1 MPIHPAIYAFIA
13 LKARSDV
20 NILRTKF
27 DGIKPNADPRKW
39 EMASKMLYTT
49 REPEMIRSL
58 VGEGI
63 TKDFVNFCKTK
74 IISLEDVIS
83 GNYRAADYSGN
94 IDQKYMTA
102 LALSEVDESNIE
114 AVREFVKKMGLEIL
128 NIFDEFWAKG
138 DENRMKKLDDLR
150 SVGLAWRKK

>member
-1 MPIHPAIYAFIA
+1 MP
-13 LKARSDV
+13 V
-20 NILRTKF
+20 
-27 DGIKPNADPRKW
+27 
-39 EMASKMLYTT
+39 
-49 REPEMIRSL
+49 
-58 VGEGI
+58 
-63 TKDFVNFCKTK
+63 FVQNT
-74 IISLEDVIS
+74 E
-83 GNYRAADYSGN
+83 NH
-94 IDQKYMTA
+94 IDKKYMTA